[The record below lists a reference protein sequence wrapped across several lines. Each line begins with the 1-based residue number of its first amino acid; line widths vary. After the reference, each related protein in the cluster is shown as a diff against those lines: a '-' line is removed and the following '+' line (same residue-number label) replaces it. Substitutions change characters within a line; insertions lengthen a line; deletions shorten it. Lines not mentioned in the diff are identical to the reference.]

1 MRAVLL
7 LHTSVVSGAK
17 IFPMPLRRQRSPD
30 VPRHRQGDPGEARS
44 GVLIRPKEKMDDQPV
59 LEYLQYFK
67 RIMKVNGWTEDT
79 AGDIFLA
86 LLGPKDRTGA
96 LLEGTWSTF
105 SELEELLLK
114 QEEPMREAN
123 LNKLMN
129 LILEDESVEKLRDRV
144 VYLVGLVYGKAS
156 SEIQAQIGRDH
167 FLYALPQTLR
177 EKILSGRPKSFED
190 TVSMAASLQSSV
202 TSVVAPLQSRE
213 GYTQRSRSDSNKRP
227 IVCYRCK
234 KVGHIARNCNV
245 RISEIAEQETEA
257 KNFSRLPQM
266 EGVLRSREILPPNTS
281 LPRNVC

>member
-1 MRAVLL
+1 MHL
-7 LHTSVVSGAK
+7 SGVRRK
-17 IFPMPLRRQRSPD
+17 IFPMPLRRQASPD
-30 VPRHRQGDPGEARS
+30 GPLPRQRNQEGAGS
-44 GVLIRPKEKMDDQPV
+44 GVLIRPREKTEDQPV

-67 RIMKVNGWTEDT
+67 RIMKVNGWTEDM

-96 LLEGTWSTF
+96 LLEGTWNTF

-129 LILEDESVEKLRDRV
+129 LILEDGNVEKLRDRV

-167 FLYALPQTLR
+167 FLYALPQKFR

-202 TSVVAPLQSRE
+202 ESVVAPLQSRE
-213 GYTQRSRSDSNKRP
+213 GFKQTSQRFNSGSEKRP

-234 KVGHIARNCNV
+234 KIGHIARNCNI
-245 RISEIAEQETEA
+245 RISEIDEQETEA
-257 KNFSRLPQM
+257 KNSPRLLQM
-266 EGVLRSREILPPNTS
+266 EGMLRSQEILPPNLS
-281 LPRNVC
+281 LPRTVC